1 MLFAGV
7 VWLLAASHTCRKGI
21 TVCGACRSLSE
32 AWRPL
37 QALVDDW
44 GFAEA
49 AFRQFAGPC
58 FQHLATFLKSA
69 NELDS
74 QLQASH
80 AGPALQL
87 QIDVHANNDRP
98 GAALA
103 VLPCKLLCTA

>member
-1 MLFAGV
+1 MHTASMAV
-7 VWLLAASHTCRKGI
+7 LASCGCVQGADSHLGLVIRCLRHD
-21 TVCGACRSLSE
+21 CQS
-32 AWRPL
+32 PL

-74 QLQASH
+74 QLQASD
-80 AGPALQL
+80 AGAC
-87 QIDVHANNDRP
+87 
-98 GAALA
+98 AALA
-103 VLPCKLLCTA
+103 SIACQLPT

>member
-1 MLFAGV
+1 MIVRAGCHP
-7 VWLLAASHTCRKGI
+7 LI
-21 TVCGACRSLSE
+21 E
-32 AWRPL
+32 PWRPS

-44 GFAEA
+44 GFSEA

-80 AGPALQL
+80 AEASVLYLPVL
-87 QIDVHANNDRP
+87 HAD
-98 GAALA
+98 
-103 VLPCKLLCTA
+103 

>member
-1 MLFAGV
+1 M
-7 VWLLAASHTCRKGI
+7 
-21 TVCGACRSLSE
+21 
-32 AWRPL
+32 
-37 QALVDDW
+37 DDW

-80 AGPALQL
+80 TA
-87 QIDVHANNDRP
+87 
-98 GAALA
+98 A
-103 VLPCKLLCTA
+103 VL